1 MRADKNDDKHKLP
14 RPEFEN
20 KKTEKGH
27 SDNKTSDEKK
37 KLKHRRVNYI
47 IKDLPIY

>member
-14 RPEFEN
+14 RPEHEN
-20 KKTEKGH
+20 KKTEKVQL
-27 SDNKTSDEKK
+27 DNKASDEKK
-37 KLKHRRVNYI
+37 KLRHRQVNYI